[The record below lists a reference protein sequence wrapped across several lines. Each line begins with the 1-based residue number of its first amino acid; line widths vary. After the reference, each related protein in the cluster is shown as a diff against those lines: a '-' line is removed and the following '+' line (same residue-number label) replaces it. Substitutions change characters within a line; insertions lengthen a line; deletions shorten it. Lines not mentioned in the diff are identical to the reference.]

1 MGFFDSLFQ
10 AFSSFYYEMEF
21 LNLTLK
27 KADKSLANFKSDLSK
42 LCNSPWSVVSPV
54 AQEI

>member
-1 MGFFDSLFQ
+1 MGFFASLFQ

-27 KADKSLANFKSDLSK
+27 KADKSLANFRSDLSK
-42 LCNSPWSVVSPV
+42 LCNSPWSVVSPFT
-54 AQEI
+54 QEI